1 MSKKTDVKIKTSFEF
16 LNRQIEKLERH
27 ANFRIKNN
35 DNDTETANNYKGKS
49 VGISYAIA
57 ELKPHISKLQ
67 KENNNKRI
75 IIFLLLILLLG
86 SVVFSF
92 NKQNENTILRDYIDS
107 IEVAEQPDYDN
118 FQD

>member
-1 MSKKTDVKIKTSFEF
+1 MSKKTDVKIKTSFEI

-27 ANFRIKNN
+27 ANFQVKN
-35 DNDTETANNYKGKS
+35 NDTETANNYKGKS
-49 VGISYAIA
+49 VGISYATA

-86 SVVFSF
+86 SIVFSF
-92 NKQNENTILRDYIDS
+92 NKQNENAILRDYIDS